1 MDMWD
6 TPVLETE
13 RLLLRPFTEDDLPAV
28 FAIFSDREVN
38 RFLPWFPVR
47 TMEEAE
53 SFFQERYAAAYRDR
67 SAWKFAICLKRDDIP
82 IGYVTLSGD
91 DSHDLGYG
99 LRRESWDMGNRHRG
113 RAGGDPAGGRRRPAL
128 PHRHSRPGEPPQRQ
142 GDGPAG
148 HVLPVLLSGSSGNPK
163 IIPVIF
169 RLYQLD
175 LDGQRERTYRKY
187 WDQSAVHFVEKEII

>member
-1 MDMWD
+1 MDMGD

-13 RLLLRPFTEDDLPAV
+13 RLPLRPFTEDDLPAV

-67 SAWKFAICLKRDDIP
+67 SAWKFAICLKRDNIP

-99 LRRESWDMGNRHRG
+99 LRRESWGMGIATEAG
-113 RAGGDPAGGRRRPAL
+113 QAGIPQAGAGGPAL
-128 PHRHSRPGEPPQRQ
+128 PPPAPHRGKTPRRFSSRGAPTGRRHPRASSHTSFYYRRFHYAGPRTRGFFHHRFPG
-142 GDGPAG
+142 G
-148 HVLPVLLSGSSGNPK
+148 
-163 IIPVIF
+163 
-169 RLYQLD
+169 
-175 LDGQRERTYRKY
+175 RTYF
-187 WDQSAVHFVEKEII
+187 SG

>member
-99 LRRESWDMGNRHRG
+99 LRREYWGMGIATEAGQAVIRPSGQEPTNPISPCIGFTEDVCSRMPMSSAMRWNRHSDRW
-113 RAGGDPAGGRRRPAL
+113 RF
-128 PHRHSRPGEPPQRQ
+128 H
-142 GDGPAG
+142 
-148 HVLPVLLSGSSGNPK
+148 LSEKKVSSMT
-163 IIPVIF
+163 IPISSIMPSFISEVM
-169 RLYQLD
+169 RM
-175 LDGQRERTYRKY
+175 
-187 WDQSAVHFVEKEII
+187 SCSMP

>member
-91 DSHDLGYG
+91 ASHDLGDG
-99 LRRESWDMGNRHRG
+99 LRRESWGMGIATEAGQAVIRQAG
-113 RAGGDPAGGRRRPAL
+113 AGGLPYLTATHDRENPRSGRVMARLGMSYRY
-128 PHRHSRPGEPPQRQ
+128 SYQEQWQ
-142 GDGPAG
+142 
-148 HVLPVLLSGSSGNPK
+148 PK
-163 IIPVIF
+163 NIPVIF

>member
-53 SFFQERYAAAYRDR
+53 SFFQER
-67 SAWKFAICLKRDDIP
+67 
-82 IGYVTLSGD
+82 
-91 DSHDLGYG
+91 
-99 LRRESWDMGNRHRG
+99 
-113 RAGGDPAGGRRRPAL
+113 
-128 PHRHSRPGEPPQRQ
+128 SR
-142 GDGPAG
+142 
-148 HVLPVLLSGSSGNPK
+148 
-163 IIPVIF
+163 
-169 RLYQLD
+169 
-175 LDGQRERTYRKY
+175 
-187 WDQSAVHFVEKEII
+187 